1 MKKLTFLLTI
11 LIVSTIQSQN
21 NTFPTTGNVGIGT
34 TTPTDELEV
43 LGTIKAE
50 KAILTNNGNPAFALQ
65 IGSEWTTNRR
75 NFDFYVN
82 NNPSTNTSAQLQF
95 LMTDENSKW
104 RFGITNSLSTST
116 MVMYDENGAEFFK
129 IDEGSITNN
138 KVYLQMPKSDSRIVI
153 GQYATYEPSHKFV
166 VKDGSAL
173 IEGDIFTDSN
183 IGIGTTDVGGTENWK
198 LAVNGKVRAKEVKV
212 ETGWSDF
219 VFESNYALPSLEE
232 VEQHINEK
240 GHLKDIPSAKE
251 VAENGILLGEM
262 DSKLLQ
268 KIEELTLYMIEM
280 NKEIKTLKEENKI
293 LKQKL
298 NVKN

>member
-1 MKKLTFLLTI
+1 MKKNITTI
-11 LIVSTIQSQN
+11 LLFSFYSILSQT
-21 NTFPTTGNVGIGT
+21 NTFPSTGNAGVGT
-34 TTPTDELEV
+34 TTPTEELEV
-43 LGTIKAE
+43 VGTIQSE
-50 KAILTNNGNPAFALQ
+50 KAVFTNNTNPGFTLQ
-65 IGSEWTTNRR
+65 LGSEFQPGRR

-82 NNPSTNTSAQLQF
+82 NTPPTTGSAQLQF
-95 LMTDENSKW
+95 LMTDENAEW
-104 RFGITNSLSTST
+104 RYGLSFSETYSN
-116 MVMYDENGAEFFK
+116 MAFNDHNGSEIFK
-129 IDEGSITNN
+129 VNQGDLGLN
-138 KVYLQMPKSDSRIVI
+138 KVYIHMPKADSRIVI
-153 GQYATYEPSHKFV
+153 GGYGTYEPTHKFV
-166 VKDGSAL
+166 IKDGSAL

-219 VFESNYALPSLEE
+219 VFESDYALPSLEE

-298 NVKN
+298 DAKN